1 MLFYTG
7 KCTGNVIFRLRKVL
21 PSDSSGKFMSPLT
34 HKVLREVIGE
44 PMYHL
49 WIYFFGLALLVQ
61 PFKKWKASSNSLIAE
76 TIYWEVLGGKPTCM
90 CEQRSLIHTNTG
102 HKSNERERER
112 EELEFVRREVS
123 FLSPQVDK
131 WLWPKCHAWL
141 KHTITLKMFKYL
153 TFSPPSFH
161 AKMCVR
167 ERDCTPTN
175 PNFQEGVFYL
185 SNNEKK
191 KKSNNIQSN

>member
-34 HKVLREVIGE
+34 RKVLREVIGE

-102 HKSNERERER
+102 HKSNERERESNWSSFEERCLSCLHKWTSDFGLNAMHDWNIPSPLKSSNILHFLHPHFMLKCVCER
-112 EELEFVRREVS
+112 EIARPPTQISKRVS
-123 FLSPQVDK
+123 FICRTMK
-131 WLWPKCHAWL
+131 
-141 KHTITLKMFKYL
+141 
-153 TFSPPSFH
+153 
-161 AKMCVR
+161 R
-167 ERDCTPTN
+167 
-175 PNFQEGVFYL
+175 
-185 SNNEKK
+185 K